1 MSQRR
6 SWRIPA
12 LASAGGVLLVAALT
26 LFVLQ
31 CVGVFDKVQYS
42 TPETGT
48 AFNVSTLATAPAGT
62 PVTGSGPPI
71 ARLVIPAIGV
81 DASVIV
87 KGVGADGVMEV
98 PDNARDVAWYDFTAH
113 PGSGG
118 NVVFSGHVDFHG
130 VGPAVFWDLGKLQQD
145 DAVDVQ
151 LDDGTSYHYRVT
163 EKGVYSA
170 ADAPIDRIVGPTPV
184 ESVTIITCTGKF
196 NAATRQYDKRLVVRA
211 ELASAPPA
219 TPTAAATAAAT
230 ATP

>member
-1 MSQRR
+1 MTPKR
-6 SWRIPA
+6 SWRIA
-12 LASAGGVLLVAALT
+12 TLAAAGGVLLVAALT

-31 CVGVFDKVQYS
+31 CAGVFDEVQYS

-81 DASVIV
+81 DAAVIV
-87 KGVGADGVMEV
+87 RGIGADGVMQV

-130 VGPAVFWDLGKLQQD
+130 VGPAVFWDLGKLTQD
-145 DAVDVQ
+145 DGIEVR
-151 LDDGTSYHYRVT
+151 LEDGTSYHYRVT
-163 EKGVYSA
+163 EKGVYNA
-170 ADAPIDRIVGPTPV
+170 ADAPVDRIVGQTPV

-196 NAATRQYDKRLVVRA
+196 DASTRQYDKRLVVRA

-219 TPTAAATAAAT
+219 PAATAV
-230 ATP
+230 P